1 MCLVQDRQKLI
12 LLLQKAYFGQ
22 LSEEEAGLLAEWRSR
37 SSEHEAL
44 YRRIMS
50 GESLAELLEW
60 QNHFDPEQANRS
72 ILHRVEKR
80 RSIRMRKIGLRVA
93 AIVLLLLGIGTI
105 WIINRQG
112 DYRRQQEL
120 AFTLIHPGTP
130 QAILTLADGR
140 QVVLDKKPV
149 TLKLNEK

>member
-60 QNHFDPEQANRS
+60 AKSFRS
-72 ILHRVEKR
+72 GTSESVDLHRVEKR
-80 RSIRMRKIGLRVA
+80 RSIRMRKIGLR
-93 AIVLLLLGIGTI
+93 
-105 WIINRQG
+105 
-112 DYRRQQEL
+112 
-120 AFTLIHPGTP
+120 
-130 QAILTLADGR
+130 
-140 QVVLDKKPV
+140 
-149 TLKLNEK
+149 

>member
-50 GESLAELLEW
+50 GESYTLVTDIW
-60 QNHFDPEQANRS
+60 NHAFLPSFRQAS
-72 ILHRVEKR
+72 
-80 RSIRMRKIGLRVA
+80 
-93 AIVLLLLGIGTI
+93 
-105 WIINRQG
+105 
-112 DYRRQQEL
+112 
-120 AFTLIHPGTP
+120 PG
-130 QAILTLADGR
+130 R
-140 QVVLDKKPV
+140 
-149 TLKLNEK
+149 

>member
-50 GESLAELLEW
+50 GESLAELL
-60 QNHFDPEQANRS
+60 
-72 ILHRVEKR
+72 
-80 RSIRMRKIGLRVA
+80 
-93 AIVLLLLGIGTI
+93 
-105 WIINRQG
+105 
-112 DYRRQQEL
+112 
-120 AFTLIHPGTP
+120 
-130 QAILTLADGR
+130 
-140 QVVLDKKPV
+140 
-149 TLKLNEK
+149 

>member
-50 GESLAELLEW
+50 GE
-60 QNHFDPEQANRS
+60 
-72 ILHRVEKR
+72 II
-80 RSIRMRKIGLRVA
+80 SIRNKRIGRFCIGLKNVD
-93 AIVLLLLGIGTI
+93 LFG
-105 WIINRQG
+105 
-112 DYRRQQEL
+112 
-120 AFTLIHPGTP
+120 
-130 QAILTLADGR
+130 
-140 QVVLDKKPV
+140 
-149 TLKLNEK
+149 